1 MPIMKSQN
9 WLPELFNDLF
19 DVDDRVFVPQ
29 CRCASSTPAINVIER
44 DNEYE
49 VEVAAPG
56 MIKDDFKIN
65 LTPKNELIIS
75 LEKKSEKGNNEKEGK
90 ACECDKKENAKK
102 HGQYLRHEFSY
113 TSFRQSFTLPETVDA
128 EKIAAKMEHGV
139 LKIELPKK
147 EAVKEV
153 PSNRAIEIK

>member
-1 MPIMKSQN
+1 MKSQN

-19 DVDDRVFVPQ
+19 DDNWIVPQ
-29 CRCASSTPAINVIER
+29 YKHATSTPAINVIER

-56 MIKDDFKIN
+56 MTKDDFKIN
-65 LTPKNELIIS
+65 LTNDNELVIS
-75 LEKKSEKGNNEKEGK
+75 LEKKTEKGNDKENK
-90 ACECDKKENAKK
+90 ECDKKECGKK
-102 HGQYLRHEFSY
+102 RGQYLRHEFSY
-113 TSFRQSFTLPETVDA
+113 TSFRQSFTLPETVNA
-128 EKIAAKMEHGV
+128 EKISAKMEHGV

-153 PSNRAIEIK
+153 PTDRAIEIK

>member
-19 DVDDRVFVPQ
+19 DLDYVAPQ
-29 CRCASSTPAINVIER
+29 YRRASSTPAINVIER

-49 VEVAAPG
+49 VEIAAPG
-56 MIKDDFKIN
+56 MTKDDFKVN
-65 LTPKNELIIS
+65 LTPDNELVIS
-75 LEKKSEKGNNEKEGK
+75 LEKKTENKNCENQSGGGKKE
-90 ACECDKKENAKK
+90 DKKK
-102 HGQYLRHEFSY
+102 GQYLRRELSY
-113 TSFRQSFTLPETVDA
+113 TSFRQSFTLPGDIEA

-147 EAVKEV
+147 EVKKEV
-153 PSNRAIEIK
+153 PSTSNIEIR

>member
-1 MPIMKSQN
+1 MMPIMKSQN

-19 DVDDRVFVPQ
+19 DIDDRVFVPQ
-29 CRCASSTPAINVIER
+29 YRHASSTPAINVIER

-56 MIKDDFKIN
+56 MTKDDFKIN
-65 LTPKNELIIS
+65 LTHNNELVIS
-75 LEKKSEKGNNEKEGK
+75 LEKKSEKGGETENKEG
-90 ACECDKKENAKK
+90 EKKENHAKK
-102 HGQYLRHEFSY
+102 GQYLRHEFSY
-113 TSFRQSFTLPETVDA
+113 TSFRQSFTLPETVNA
-128 EKIAAKMEHGV
+128 EKISAKMEHGV

-147 EAVKEV
+147 EVVKEV

>member
-1 MPIMKSQN
+1 MMPIMKSQN

-19 DVDDRVFVPQ
+19 DIDDRVFVPQ
-29 CRCASSTPAINVIER
+29 YRHASSTPAINVIER

-56 MIKDDFKIN
+56 MTKDDFKIN
-65 LTPKNELIIS
+65 LTPDNELVIS
-75 LEKKSEKGNNEKEGK
+75 LEKKSEKNNESENKEG
-90 ACECDKKENAKK
+90 EKKENGKK

-113 TSFRQSFTLPETVDA
+113 TSFRQSFTLPESVNA

-147 EAVKEV
+147 EVVKEV